1 MLSVTWI
8 SATVM
13 RLLTSTTRI
22 FATMSLQSGLILL
35 VNGHW

>member
-1 MLSVTWI
+1 MVSPTWI

-22 FATMSLQSGLILL
+22 FATMSLQSALTFLDK
-35 VNGHW
+35 GH